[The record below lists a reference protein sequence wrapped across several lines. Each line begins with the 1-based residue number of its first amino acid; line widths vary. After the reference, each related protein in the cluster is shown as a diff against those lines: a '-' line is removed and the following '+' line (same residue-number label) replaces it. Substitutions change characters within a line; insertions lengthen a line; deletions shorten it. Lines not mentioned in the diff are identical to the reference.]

1 MSSTLAQLRAR
12 IQDDLLDSYVTDAQ
26 TNTAINRAII
36 HYQSKPV
43 WFTQTS
49 GTFATVADQQSY
61 TTSDGLA
68 DDILQIDYMEYAQ
81 GSNLYKLRPTTFN
94 NLQAFTSSS
103 ADNGQP
109 FDFAWGVNK
118 LWLYPIPDA
127 AYTVTYYYRKK
138 YDELSADGDNNDWTN
153 NAEDLIEA
161 RATWWLHNRIT
172 KDKDEAQV
180 AKAEE
185 MEALKA
191 LHTKERMLQ
200 PANRLVPTS
209 F

>member
-1 MSSTLAQLRAR
+1 MSSTLAQMRAR
-12 IQDDLLDSYVTDAQ
+12 IQDDLLDTYVTDAQ
-26 TNTAINRAII
+26 TDKAINRAII
-36 HYQSKPV
+36 HYQTKPF

-49 GTFATVADQQSY
+49 DTFATIADQQSY

-68 DDILQIDYMEYAQ
+68 ADILKIDYMEYAI
-81 GSNLYKLRPTTFN
+81 GSNLYRISPATFPMLQEYTT
-94 NLQAFTSSS
+94 SS

-109 FDFAWGVNK
+109 FIFAWGVNK
-118 LWLYPIPDA
+118 LWLYPIPDN

-138 YDELSADGDNNDWTN
+138 YDELSADSDNNDWTN

-161 RATWWLHNRIT
+161 RATWWIHNRIT
-172 KDKDEAQV
+172 KDKGEAQI

-191 LHTKERMLQ
+191 LHTKERMLL
-200 PANRLVPTS
+200 PAQSLIPTS